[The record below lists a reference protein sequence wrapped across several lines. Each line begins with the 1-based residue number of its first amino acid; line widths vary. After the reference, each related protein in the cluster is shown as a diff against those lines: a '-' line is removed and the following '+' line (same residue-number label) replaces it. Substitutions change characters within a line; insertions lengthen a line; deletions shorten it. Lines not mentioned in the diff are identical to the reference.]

1 MLHFSIM
8 FITAAAYCSV
18 RETPDRVVQDHC
30 AVFLGEILYSL
41 NGLRQIIVE
50 SA

>member
-8 FITAAAYCSV
+8 FITYCSV
-18 RETPDRVVQDHC
+18 HETPDRVIQDHC

-41 NGLRQIIVE
+41 NGFRQIIVE

>member
-1 MLHFSIM
+1 MSHFSIM

-18 RETPDRVVQDHC
+18 HETPDRVIQDHC
-30 AVFLGEILYSL
+30 AVFLGEVLYSL
-41 NGLRQIIVE
+41 NGFRQIIVE